1 VPDLAL
7 TLSLSDSECDHHT
20 TSLCVPLTSLC
31 VCFAAV
37 RCHYDVL
44 GVERSADDE
53 ALKKAYRRACL
64 REHPDKNPTRQEE
77 AAEAFKEIQQAYEVL
92 SDKHERAWYDAHRDA
107 ILRGATQRRGD
118 GPENGDDNDDAM
130 EAMATGGL
138 NLWGFFRSSCFA
150 GYGADERSF
159 YRVYGDLFER
169 LAQHDGAQASPAFGG
184 AGADFEKTVR
194 KFYEHWCDFQSAQ
207 TFAWCDIYRLSDA
220 PDRRVRRLMEKDNEK
235 RRLKAK
241 REFSELVR
249 NLAASVKRRDP
260 RVAAAAVAKKE
271 AEERRLAQAE
281 EKRLAQAALR
291 AQKASEPRPKK
302 EAERLAAVVDE
313 QYEAMFRDMVL
324 EDDDDNVRKIFE
336 CVACNKQFKSK
347 NAYTAH
353 EKNKKH
359 IAAVEQLKREMEM
372 EEQAFEDD
380 EEKEEEEEQEQ
391 EEEEE
396 EEEEEDEKEVV
407 EDEQPDVDEEEEDEE
422 DDDDDGLPE
431 LLTRAEQ
438 KLRERQQLEAEMA
451 ADDDKKKKPR
461 RRAAAANRAESVKVK
476 ANVKAGEAKIDKSHL
491 EREAAAGLFRCG
503 ICLAVFPSKSKL
515 FKHIEQ
521 KGHAMLK

>member
-1 VPDLAL
+1 
-7 TLSLSDSECDHHT
+7 
-20 TSLCVPLTSLC
+20 
-31 VCFAAV
+31 V

-44 GVERSADDE
+44 GVERNADDE
-53 ALKKAYRRACL
+53 TLKKAYRRACL

-77 AAEAFKEIQQAYEVL
+77 AAEAFKEVQQAYEVL

-107 ILRGATQRRGD
+107 ILRGATQRPDNGGGGGD
-118 GPENGDDNDDAM
+118 EDDDDAM

-169 LAQHDGAQASPAFGG
+169 LAQHDCAQASPAFGG
-184 AGADFEKTVR
+184 ASADYEKTVR
-194 KFYEHWCDFQSAQ
+194 KFYEHWCNFQSAQ

-302 EAERLAAVVDE
+302 ESERLAAVVDE

-324 EDDDDNVRKIFE
+324 EDDDDIVRKIYE

-380 EEKEEEEEQEQ
+380 EEKEEEEEQEEQ
-391 EEEEE
+391 EEEKEEEDEKEVIEDEQPEEQADDDDDKEEEEDEEEDADEEEEE
-396 EEEEEDEKEVV
+396 EEEE
-407 EDEQPDVDEEEEDEE
+407 
-422 DDDDDGLPE
+422 DDDGLPE

-476 ANVKAGEAKIDKSHL
+476 ASVKAGEAKIDKSHL
-491 EREAAAGLFRCG
+491 EREAAAGVFRCG